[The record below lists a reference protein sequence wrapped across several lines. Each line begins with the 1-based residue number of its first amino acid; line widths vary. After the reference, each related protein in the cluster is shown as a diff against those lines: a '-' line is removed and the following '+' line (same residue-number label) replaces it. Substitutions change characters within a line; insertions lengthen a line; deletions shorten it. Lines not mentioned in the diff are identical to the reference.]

1 MMIMMMM
8 MIIIIIMVMM
18 MMMVMI
24 MAILPNKICNVNIHF
39 KFFACFQNV
48 NKASP
53 GSVSSEQ
60 ARRLEAEVAEKQIKD
75 RIQQRQAN
83 KDKPDTTE
91 DTTTSVKRTLSASER
106 RAIEAEK
113 RAQWRKERMRE
124 LEEDA
129 LKAQIVIAQVKAM
142 SASSLESLP
151 LGSPDGPRKSSS
163 SENELN
169 ESGLRRTSSSGASNK
184 TT

>member
-1 MMIMMMM
+1 
-8 MIIIIIMVMM
+8 VG
-18 MMMVMI
+18 
-24 MAILPNKICNVNIHF
+24 L
-39 KFFACFQNV
+39 
-48 NKASP
+48 
-53 GSVSSEQ
+53 GSVSPEQ
-60 ARRLEAEVAEKQIKD
+60 ARRLEAEEAEKLVKD

-83 KDKPDTTE
+83 KEKSDSE
-91 DTTTSVKRTLSASER
+91 ESTTTTNAKRTLSASEK

-113 RAQWRKERMRE
+113 RALWRKERMRE

-163 SENELN
+163 SENEFN
-169 ESGLRRTSSSGASNK
+169 EGGLRRTSSSGTSTK

>member
-1 MMIMMMM
+1 M
-8 MIIIIIMVMM
+8 
-18 MMMVMI
+18 
-24 MAILPNKICNVNIHF
+24 
-39 KFFACFQNV
+39 
-48 NKASP
+48 ST
-53 GSVSSEQ
+53 EQ
-60 ARRLEAEVAEKQIKD
+60 ARRLEAEEAEKQVKD
-75 RIQQRQAN
+75 RIQQRQGN
-83 KDKPDTTE
+83 KSDSE
-91 DTTTSVKRTLSASER
+91 DTTTGVKRTLSASER

-163 SENELN
+163 SENEFN
-169 ESGLRRTSSSGASNK
+169 DGRRTSSTSNK